1 MTTIYKYKL
10 GYDGETVKIKGHIRK
25 ILNVAFQPGEGVV
38 CWCEIDDRCDEV
50 EISIIAI
57 GTGWRNLPKEIDY
70 MDYIGTA
77 QDGLGY
83 VWHYYATPFTNP
95 YAFKSDFNNIED
107 VFDAFFGVGVN

>member
-10 GYDGETVKIKGHIRK
+10 GYDGEIVKIKGHIRK

-57 GTGWRNLPKEIDY
+57 GTGWRDLPKEIDY

-83 VWHYYATPFTNP
+83 VWHYYATPFRNS
-95 YAFKSDFNNIED
+95 YELNEFED
-107 VFDAFFGVGVN
+107 IFGALFGAGVN

>member
-1 MTTIYKYKL
+1 MTTIYKSKL

-25 ILNVAFQPGEGVV
+25 ILNVAFQSGEGVV

-57 GTGWRNLPKEIDY
+57 GTGWRDLPKEIDY

-83 VWHYYATPFTNP
+83 VWHYYATPFRNS
-95 YAFKSDFNNIED
+95 YELNDIGD
-107 VFDAFFGVGVN
+107 VFGALFGAGVN

>member
-10 GYDGETVKIKGHIRK
+10 GYDGEIVKIKGHIRK

-57 GTGWRNLPKEIDY
+57 GTGWRDLPKEIDC

-83 VWHYYATPFTNP
+83 VWHYYVTPFRNSYELNEP
-95 YAFKSDFNNIED
+95 ED
-107 VFDAFFGVGVN
+107 IFGALFGAGVN

>member
-10 GYDGETVKIKGHIRK
+10 GYDGEIVKIKGHIRK

-57 GTGWRNLPKEIDY
+57 GTGWRDLPKEIDY

-83 VWHYYATPFTNP
+83 VWHYYATPFRNS
-95 YAFKSDFNNIED
+95 YELNELGDI
-107 VFDAFFGVGVN
+107 FGALFEAGVN